1 MSFIEQKEE
10 VINDKGVPFIKP
22 QVEVTL
28 KHKVTGKEYESDAE
42 ALADLQDPN
51 SDTKPGDITRSV
63 KINVKLPPFGA
74 KTNL

>member
-1 MSFIEQKEE
+1 MAFIEQKEE

-28 KHKVTGKEYESDAE
+28 KHKVTGKEYGSDAE

>member
-1 MSFIEQKEE
+1 MPFIEQKEE
-10 VINDKGVPFIKP
+10 VINDEGVPFIKP

-28 KHKVTGKEYESDAE
+28 KHKVTGKEYSSDAE

-51 SDTKPGDITRSV
+51 SETKPGDITRSV